1 MEKVEKEKQVAADD
15 QRAKEGSIKTEFFFP
30 KSVAIVG
37 VTPSNGWF
45 WLKNMMSLDYAGK
58 IFPINP
64 KYESA
69 LGLKFYDR
77 VANVPYDIDYV
88 LISVPA
94 HHVKNVLQECILKKV
109 KLVTIFTSGFSE
121 LGTAEGRL
129 LEQELLDLKRNTKS
143 DIRILGPNCL
153 GVYCPESGLSFRPEF
168 SKNTGHIGFLSQ
180 SGGLAINMGLRGRT
194 LKMFFSKVVSFGNAA
209 DVQPSEL
216 LEYLG
221 TYDERTRIIGMYL
234 EGIKNGP
241 EFLRILKEITL
252 KKPVVILKGGQTSE
266 GARAAASHTGAIA
279 AANELWNS
287 MYRQSGAVAVNSF
300 EELVDTLLLF
310 NHCNKLPKSNNIGLL
325 SVSGGSSVI
334 NTDAAAKLGLN
345 IPKLSP
351 ESITKLQDIVQE
363 VGTSVSNPLDLAASF
378 FNIQALKAAIETL
391 GEDPVIDSLIIEI
404 ANHYIYTPESQG
416 VEGFAELFYQTV
428 LRLLK
433 KIIRSGKPVLVV
445 FPTIAYEQRR
455 IWDQKL
461 FIDEKIPTF
470 SSFLAAAQALS
481 HLVEYA
487 KYLENK

>member
-1 MEKVEKEKQVAADD
+1 MEQDNPATSEESSERSSIEKFH
-15 QRAKEGSIKTEFFFP
+15 EFFYP

-37 VTPSNGWF
+37 VSPSNGWF
-45 WLKNMMSLDYAGK
+45 WLKNMMSLDYSGK

-64 KYESA
+64 KYKSA
-69 LGLKFYDR
+69 LGLQFYDR
-77 VANVPYDIDYV
+77 IANVPYDIDYA

-94 HHVKNVLQECILKKV
+94 HHVKGVLQECILKKV

-121 LGTAEGRL
+121 LGTEEGKQ
-129 LEQELLDLKRNTKS
+129 LENDLIDLKKSTKS

-153 GVYCPESGLSFRPEF
+153 GLYCPESGLSFRPEF
-168 SKNTGHIGFLSQ
+168 SKNSGHVGFLSQ
-180 SGGLAINMGLRGRT
+180 SGGLAINMGLRGKT

-216 LEYLG
+216 LDYLG
-221 TYDERTRIIGMYL
+221 NYDDRTRIIGMYL

-241 EFLRILKEITL
+241 EFTRILKEITP
-252 KKPVVILKGGQTSE
+252 KKPVVILKGGQTVE
-266 GARAAASHTGAIA
+266 GARAAASHTGSLSS
-279 AANELWNS
+279 ANELWNS
-287 MYRQSGAVAVNSF
+287 MYRQSGAIAVNSF
-300 EELVDTLLLF
+300 EELVDTLLAF
-310 NHCNKLPKSNNIGLL
+310 NFCKLPKGNNIGLL

-334 NTDAAAKLGLN
+334 NTDTAAKLGLK

-351 ESITKLQDIVQE
+351 DSIAKLQEIVQD

-378 FNIQALKAAIETL
+378 FDIQALKASIETL
-391 GEDPVIDSLIIEI
+391 GEDPIIHSLIIEI

-416 VEGFAELFYQTV
+416 IEGFTEMFYQTV

-433 KIIRSGKPVLVV
+433 KILRSGKPVFVA

-470 SSFLAAAQALS
+470 SSFLSAAQALS
-481 HLVEYA
+481 HLVNYA